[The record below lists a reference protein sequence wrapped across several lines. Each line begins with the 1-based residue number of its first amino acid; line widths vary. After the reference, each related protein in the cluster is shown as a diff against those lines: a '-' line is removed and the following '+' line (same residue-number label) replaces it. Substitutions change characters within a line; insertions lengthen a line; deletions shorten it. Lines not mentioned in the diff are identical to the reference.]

1 MRLTNAQPRNDLGAP
16 KVANRD
22 FVMER
27 LRVEASY
34 LVERMGRAEQK
45 ATVIEERWKSGL
57 ELQGTLADA
66 QADLADRRRDL
77 KLTMAKVK
85 LRERFLTGDL
95 TAAEMS
101 KQLQATTMEA
111 EFERAC
117 QLVQVSRSRLTTVQ
131 ERFKVGLSMA
141 LDVKR
146 AELDVM
152 ERELMLKRM
161 QVEMQ
166 RAVRKEEQ

>member
-1 MRLTNAQPRNDLGAP
+1 MVNIYQ
-16 KVANRD
+16 
-22 FVMER
+22 
-27 LRVEASY
+27 
-34 LVERMGRAEQK
+34 
-45 ATVIEERWKSGL
+45 
-57 ELQGTLADA
+57 
-66 QADLADRRRDL
+66 
-77 KLTMAKVK
+77 
-85 LRERFLTGDL
+85 FLNGEIKP
-95 TAAEMS
+95 AEMTR
-101 KQLQATTMEA
+101 KLQATTMEA
-111 EFERAC
+111 EFERAF

-131 ERFKVGLSMA
+131 ERFKVGLSMD